1 MTPLPM
7 FHPENPLVWVL
18 RSPDAP
24 TGDGTR
30 FHFRKLVV
38 GPRIDGRGRD
48 ARPFLV
54 ALKITP
60 QRRFWESVGKM
71 VLGEWWHFSS
81 VSGGAAEASAV
92 LA

>member
-1 MTPLPM
+1 MLPQVTV
-7 FHPENPLVWVL
+7 LVSTLGSWWLARGLTAGVE
-18 RSPDAP
+18 
-24 TGDGTR
+24 TR
-30 FHFRKLVV
+30 L
-38 GPRIDGRGRD
+38 
-48 ARPFLV
+48 FLV

-71 VLGEWWHFSS
+71 VLGEWWRFSS